1 MSNLDDVLQPFN
13 NLGANLTPTNNLNGL
28 INAGASLNGNLLLG
42 GTGTDNYNDLTN
54 KPQINGVTLQGNKS
68 TSDLG
73 LFSGNYNDLTNRPS
87 IPSKLNDLDVTYYNL
102 QDGDT
107 LRYIGEPVNGWENA
121 PFPNSLSSLND
132 VNATSPVGGHAL
144 IFNSQQQKWVDGPY
158 PYYNLTSK
166 PTLNNVTISGDK
178 TSLDYGLF
186 SGNYNDLTNK
196 PSLANVATSGD
207 YDDLINT
214 PTIPAA
220 QVNSDWDAVSGV
232 EQILNKPTLATVATS
247 GSYNDLTDKPSF
259 TTWQYY
265 GSILSET
272 GIAIS
277 LTYND
282 YIKMAIIRISGST
295 STPTQTTYTCQL
307 PVFCTPVMEL
317 QCYARYMAWLTV
329 SVNRDVVIRGVDTTQ
344 AWQSGSILFPYS

>member
-1 MSNLDDVLQPFN
+1 MDAAIPDKVGSN
-13 NLGANLTPTNNLNGL
+13 
-28 INAGASLNGNLLLG
+28 IC
-42 GTGTDNYNDLTN
+42 
-54 KPQINGVTLQGNKS
+54 
-68 TSDLG
+68 
-73 LFSGNYNDLTNRPS
+73 PS

-158 PYYNLTSK
+158 PYYNLISK

-207 YDDLINT
+207 YDDLIN
-214 PTIPAA
+214 
-220 QVNSDWDAVSGV
+220 
-232 EQILNKPTLATVATS
+232 KPSLATVATS
-247 GSYNDLTDKPSF
+247 GDYNDLTNKPAF
-259 TTWQYY
+259 TISRKYQRLTLAANTSGYLQLNDILNFPAANSELIGFFAYATLTAATAGTIITAGLIEDGAKPHIHFQT
-265 GSILSET
+265 GSVGFT
-272 GIAIS
+272 DVGFNFRFCF
-277 LTYND
+277 Y
-282 YIKMAIIRISGST
+282 
-295 STPTQTTYTCQL
+295 TPPTT
-307 PVFCTPVMEL
+307 
-317 QCYARYMAWLTV
+317 
-329 SVNRDVVIRGVDTTQ
+329 
-344 AWQSGSILFPYS
+344 

>member
-42 GTGTDNYNDLTN
+42 GSGTDNYNDLTN
-54 KPQINGVTLQGNKS
+54 KPQINGVTLQGNKGA
-68 TSDLG
+68 SDLG

-132 VNATSPVGGHAL
+132 VDVTSPVGGHAL
-144 IFNSQQQKWVDGPY
+144 IFDSQSQKWVDRPY

-166 PTLNNVTISGDK
+166 PTLNNVTISGNK

-214 PTIPAA
+214 PTIPTVPNRYSFLLSFGMVTAA
-220 QVNSDWDAVSGV
+220 QYITSTTFVQVANSYQYNITQPGGYMFVLLVNAEWSQGAYQFYAGLDIDGNTRQAENSFAIAQG
-232 EQILNKPTLATVATS
+232 NATVIFVGTCNFDTPGTKEFKFMSRVSHA
-247 GSYNDLTDKPSF
+247 DKNVKIEPY
-259 TTWQYY
+259 TTLL
-265 GSILSET
+265 GIL
-272 GIAIS
+272 
-277 LTYND
+277 
-282 YIKMAIIRISGST
+282 IK
-295 STPTQTTYTCQL
+295 L
-307 PVFCTPVMEL
+307 
-317 QCYARYMAWLTV
+317 
-329 SVNRDVVIRGVDTTQ
+329 
-344 AWQSGSILFPYS
+344 

>member
-42 GTGTDNYNDLTN
+42 GSGTDNYNDLTN

-73 LFSGNYNDLTNRPS
+73 LFSGDYNDLTNRPT
-87 IPSKLNDLDVTYYNL
+87 IPSKLNDLDVSYYNL
-102 QDGDT
+102 QNGDT

-132 VNATSPVGGHAL
+132 VDVTSPVGGHAL
-144 IFNSQQQKWVDGPY
+144 IFDSQSQKWVDRPY

-196 PSLANVATSGD
+196 PSLANVAT
-207 YDDLINT
+207 T
-214 PTIPAA
+214 
-220 QVNSDWDAVSGV
+220 
-232 EQILNKPTLATVATS
+232 

-272 GIAIS
+272 GIAMS

-295 STPTQTTYTCQL
+295 STPTQTTYNCQL
-307 PVFCTPVMEL
+307 PAFCTPVMEL
-317 QCYARYMAWLTV
+317 QCYIRYMAWLTV